1 MTKLTQFLAG
11 PGKRAICGAA
21 CAAFSLQSE
30 VCFAQADVPVD
41 LSWEAPEG
49 CSQQVE
55 VEQQIRLLVGTPGE
69 TRQVSR
75 LRVTGTIEPFNEHY
89 RLTLLIERNTTHGTR
104 IIESDDCQSL
114 GKAAAVVVG
123 LLVRRQYSGREL
135 TEGELSGRPELPL
148 DVTPPTVPVPP
159 VTQPPPQPPTPAK
172 EREWRL
178 LVRGPELSADFLT
191 LPRTSYG
198 LNLGLGTVYHE
209 WHAFVSGG
217 PWLSQT
223 KSAPVLQPYQADFRR
238 WSVEAWVCRGL
249 KLDSFEI
256 APCGLVAFDDV
267 IARASGGGRVP
278 RQASALWLSAGGGIT
293 GYWHFG
299 RNFAAAIRGSGRL
312 MTKRPQF
319 IVEGFV
325 GDEQVHR
332 VPLGTFVA
340 SLGGEWIF

>member
-1 MTKLTQFLAG
+1 MIRG
-11 PGKRAICGAA
+11 VA
-21 CAAFSLQSE
+21 CAALLLQAE
-30 VCFAQADVPVD
+30 VCLAQTDVPVD

-55 VEQQIRLLVGTPGE
+55 VEQQIRMLVGSPGE
-69 TRQVSR
+69 LRQVSR

-89 RLTLLIERNTTHGTR
+89 RLTLLIERNTTRGTR

-123 LLVRRQYSGREL
+123 LLVRRQNSGREL
-135 TEGELSGRPELPL
+135 TESELSGRPEPQLN
-148 DVTPPTVPVPP
+148 VAPPAAPKPP
-159 VTQPPPQPPTPAK
+159 ATQPPPQVSPVAK
-172 EREWRL
+172 ERTWRL
-178 LVRGPELSADFLT
+178 LIRGPEFSADFLT

-198 LNLGLGTVYHE
+198 LNLGLGVFHNG
-209 WHAFVSGG
+209 WHAFISGG

-223 KSAPVLQPYQADFRR
+223 KSAFGVQPYQADFRR
-238 WSVEAWVCRGL
+238 WSAEAWVCRGSRL
-249 KLDSFEI
+249 ESFEI
-256 APCGLVAFDDV
+256 APCGLLAFDDV
-267 IARASGGGRVP
+267 ISRASGGGRVP
-278 RQASALWLSAGGGIT
+278 REASALWLSVGGGIAS
-293 GYWHFG
+293 YWHLG
-299 RNFAAAIRGSGRL
+299 RNFAFALRGSGRI

-319 IVEGFV
+319 LVEDFQ